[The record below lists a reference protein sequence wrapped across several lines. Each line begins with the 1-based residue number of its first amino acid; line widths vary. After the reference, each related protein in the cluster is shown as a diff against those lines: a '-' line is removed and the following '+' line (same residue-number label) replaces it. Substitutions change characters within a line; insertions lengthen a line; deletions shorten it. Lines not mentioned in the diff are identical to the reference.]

1 MEAAFAVLSVEH
13 EVIPPTANLVMPDPR
28 MEIKLAQSLIE
39 MPVDLALSNS
49 LGFGGQNTALA
60 IAPA

>member
-1 MEAAFAVLSVEH
+1 
-13 EVIPPTANLVMPDPR
+13 
-28 MEIKLAQSLIE
+28 MEIKLAQGVTS
-39 MPVDLALSNS
+39 MPIDLALSNS